1 MTIAG
6 ELLELVFS
14 MPIGWVFERQDPRR
28 RSAWITV
35 AKILTLIA
43 YLAAV
48 AAMLVVLSTVFS

>member
-28 RSAWITV
+28 RRAWITV

-48 AAMLVVLSTVFS
+48 AVMLVVLYTVFS